1 MKAWKRYPAVR
12 RRWRRTRRASRSTL
26 HYASDGP
33 FIGREKL
40 KVIYHNRMTDAT
52 GAIRPEI
59 EQGGCQPAGR

>member
-1 MKAWKRYPAVR
+1 VAVLNFY
-12 RRWRRTRRASRSTL
+12 RTLSGHESL
-26 HYASDGP
+26 DVP